1 MTTTMPQL
9 RSFTSLLD
17 HIVAESLD
25 SDYIRVAE
33 SRPGIGDQRMRSL
46 RGAVNRPAVVA
57 VLAAFGLLIGV
68 SALLT
73 RKEAPVVDQQR
84 TELARTVARQQALF
98 GQEKQALSQLRR
110 SVSSLRASSASTVR
124 SADRVGSASAGL
136 EVAAGSTAVS
146 GPGVRITLADARGAL
161 SPSSQGTIRDSDLQ
175 ALVNG
180 LWEAGAEAVAINGL
194 RIGPTSAIRFAG
206 EAITVNYRSLLSP
219 YTIIA
224 IGNPDTLPA
233 KFAETQGGQLVLS
246 LRTSFKVP
254 YAITTVHRL
263 FLPATTREHMRY
275 AGADV
280 ARSRAGGN

>member
-1 MTTTMPQL
+1 MTTTMPQP

-25 SDYIRVAE
+25 SDYDRVAE
-33 SRPGIGDQRMRSL
+33 SQPSIGDQRMRSL
-46 RGAVNRPAVVA
+46 RGAVNRPTVVA

-98 GQEKQALSQLRR
+98 GQEKRALSQLRR

-124 SADRVGSASAGL
+124 SADRVASASAEL
-136 EVAAGSTAVS
+136 EVAAGSTAVG

-161 SPSSQGTIRDSDLQ
+161 SPSSEGTIRDSDLQ

-180 LWEAGAEAVAINGL
+180 LWEAGAEAVAINGM

-219 YTIIA
+219 YTIVA

-254 YAITTVHRL
+254 YAITSVRRL
-263 FLPATTREHMRY
+263 FLPATTREHVRY
-275 AGADV
+275 AGADA
-280 ARSRAGGN
+280 ARSRAGGD